1 LELEE
6 GIGLMLIK
14 RVFPILV
21 VISLVGGC
29 ICKVGKPKA
38 TLTPP
43 RVIALTPTPA
53 IPPAPIPGHPA
64 PDFALPD
71 LEGNEVRLSDL
82 RGKVVLLNFWATWCS
97 YCRRFLP
104 ILSTA
109 HEELK
114 EKGFIVVAVDVRE
127 EMSRV
132 RAYIEENELS
142 FLTVLD
148 RKGST
153 ARLYR
158 IRGLPTSF
166 FIDQEG
172 IVQGI
177 YIGLMDLTTI
187 RRIVEGLI

>member
-1 LELEE
+1 M
-6 GIGLMLIK
+6 LMRRGFL
-14 RVFPILV
+14 ILV

-29 ICKVGKPKA
+29 ICKVWKPKA
-38 TLTPP
+38 TPTPP
-43 RVIALTPTPA
+43 RVVALTPTPA

-71 LEGNEVRLSDL
+71 LKGNEVRLSDL

-97 YCRRFLP
+97 YCRRLLP

-109 HEELK
+109 HEELR
-114 EKGFIVVAVDVRE
+114 EKGFIVVAVDVGE
-127 EMSRV
+127 ETSRV
-132 RAYIEENELS
+132 KAYIEENEFS
-142 FLTVLD
+142 FLAVLD